1 MTRSKTIPFFL
12 SDLRTMQRHVRSIV
26 RHAQRMNDERLNKAT
41 MRLDE
46 MVERLEEKFRYGDDS
61 ERNDIRR
68 YFDKPRI
75 AYKPRITHTKH

>member
-1 MTRSKTIPFFL
+1 
-12 SDLRTMQRHVRSIV
+12 
-26 RHAQRMNDERLNKAT
+26 MNDERLNKAT